1 MYMYIC
7 MYVYT
12 LPRINI
18 TLMIPICVYISKI
31 HVVLSKHV
39 LIKLFYVILCVI
51 NRLLTVRKISC
62 VFPILEK
69 PKIDTVSCYKESVFD
84 ILVTTSFL
92 L

>member
-1 MYMYIC
+1 
-7 MYVYT
+7 
-12 LPRINI
+12 
-18 TLMIPICVYISKI
+18 MIPICVYISKI

-39 LIKLFYVILCVI
+39 LIQLFYVILCVI
-51 NRLLTVRKISC
+51 NRLLTVRTISC

-69 PKIDTVSCYKESVFD
+69 LKIDTVSCYKESIFD